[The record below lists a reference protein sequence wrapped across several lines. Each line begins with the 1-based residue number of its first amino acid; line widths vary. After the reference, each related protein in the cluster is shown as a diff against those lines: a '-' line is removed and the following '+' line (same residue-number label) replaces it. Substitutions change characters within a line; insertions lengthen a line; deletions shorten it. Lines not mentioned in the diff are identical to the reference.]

1 MLIWSLGFEF
11 RTSHASPRINS
22 QGDRSEL
29 AQDACSRVGREDRGA
44 GTRFRAGVLRACLK
58 SPDSCTRPDR
68 SPAIIVRPPG
78 ATAQLDMAPTPAKAA
93 ISSPLY
99 ESLTRTVRS
108 FDAERAQRP
117 SKAYKFVSGRL
128 TLAGR
133 IEQTRSKLIDREVVY
148 KMHEGIF
155 IALRQT
161 VLASGLTDI
170 EK

>member
-1 MLIWSLGFEF
+1 
-11 RTSHASPRINS
+11 
-22 QGDRSEL
+22 
-29 AQDACSRVGREDRGA
+29 
-44 GTRFRAGVLRACLK
+44 
-58 SPDSCTRPDR
+58 
-68 SPAIIVRPPG
+68 
-78 ATAQLDMAPTPAKAA
+78 MAPTPAKAA

-117 SKAYKFVSGRL
+117 SKSL
-128 TLAGR
+128 QIR
-133 IEQTRSKLIDREVVY
+133 IREAHSRWSDRTDSIKLIDREVVY